1 MTNIHD
7 ADLLSYLADVLVLF
21 VQYGN
26 RTGTCQMFNQNKN
39 LPLEKQLIAIRDQG
53 FLSDTFYK
61 DYDRNYLKNVSN
73 NWV

>member
-1 MTNIHD
+1 M
-7 ADLLSYLADVLVLF
+7 L
-21 VQYGN
+21 
-26 RTGTCQMFNQNKN
+26 NQNKN
-39 LPLEKQLIAIRDQG
+39 LPLDKQLIAIRDQG